1 MYILVEIL
9 RKKMTLGMR
18 GLKINGTYL
27 TQIIR
32 RIPNKKKGGRIS
44 VDGGTRHHH

>member
-32 RIPNKKKGGRIS
+32 RISNKKKGKIS
-44 VDGGTRHHH
+44 MDGGTRRHH